1 MVDIM
6 EEYGSNNQVITNNR
20 CSADQVNK
28 ESTNIDQR
36 VNTTHERLGPDNNN
50 SWHLLNLDWH
60 FKGDEMGTQKRKRSA
75 YIKSCQLR

>member
-1 MVDIM
+1 MLRRSGQQGIDKH
-6 EEYGSNNQVITNNR
+6 R
-20 CSADQVNK
+20 P
-28 ESTNIDQR
+28 ESQHHSREAWT
-36 VNTTHERLGPDNNN
+36 DNNN